1 MNPTIQDMLA
11 KYPRRS
17 ADENVNALREVLQE
31 IALLGLWRGKFF
43 ENAAFYGGTALRI
56 LYGLDRFSEDMD
68 FSLLSP
74 DDSFSLERYHPYVEK
89 ELSSWGFTT
98 KIETKE
104 KSTQS
109 AIESAFLKAST
120 REQLLLIEAGEE
132 IATGIPSNQILKIK
146 FEVDTDPPP
155 DFDTET
161 RFCLQPIPFSVRVY
175 TPPCLFAGKM
185 HALLR
190 RGWKGRV
197 KGRDWYD
204 FVWYVGRGT
213 ELDLHHLE
221 TRMRQAG
228 HYSEEEILT
237 EGRFREILMEK
248 IASLD
253 VDKARADVVRFLPDT
268 SLVESW
274 SRDFFMAVAEKVK
287 VQPYPNNPLRS
298 IPVRGKQN

>member
-1 MNPTIQDMLA
+1 MLA

-17 ADENVNALREVLQE
+17 ADENINALREVLQE

-56 LYGLDRFSEDMD
+56 LYGMDRFSEDMD
-68 FSLLSP
+68 FSLLAP

-89 ELSSWGFTT
+89 ELSSWGFTAT
-98 KIETKE
+98 IEAKRQ
-104 KSTQS
+104 STQS
-109 AIESAFLKAST
+109 AIESAFSKANT

-132 IATGIPSNQILKIK
+132 VATGIPPNQVLKIK

-161 RFCLQPIPFSVRVY
+161 KFCLQPIPFSVRAY

-185 HALLR
+185 HALVC
-190 RGWKGRV
+190 RGWKDRV

-204 FVWYVGRGT
+204 FVWYVGRGM

-221 TRMRQAG
+221 IRMRQSG

-237 EGRFREILMEK
+237 EGRLREILMER

-253 VDKARADVVRFLPDT
+253 VEKAKADVVRFLPDK
-268 SLVESW
+268 SQVEVW
-274 SRDFFMAVAEKVK
+274 SRGFFTAVAERLKV
-287 VQPYPNNPLRS
+287 
-298 IPVRGKQN
+298 